1 MDCHY
6 LLQGIFPTQGLNPG
20 IEPRSPT
27 LQADS
32 LPSEPPGKPKRDPV
46 MQAEVTAGEGPVR
59 HQGKVMVKY
68 DCKELQKRL
77 NLEKW
82 IQEQLKDCQALVSPS
97 SLTPTLGREDSRA
110 RNQCGWT
117 GHGEQWYVS
126 YQGQGAAGWLTN
138 PLRPSSLVCWTR
150 SGAWRS
156 WAHSRRSKGTQP
168 RWTVAPT
175 GQLLVP
181 SPNLIATAMGVGG
194 SLRPGLVPWTGLP
207 VPLA

>member
-1 MDCHY
+1 
-6 LLQGIFPTQGLNPG
+6 
-20 IEPRSPT
+20 
-27 LQADS
+27 
-32 LPSEPPGKPKRDPV
+32 
-46 MQAEVTAGEGPVR
+46 
-59 HQGKVMVKY
+59 MVKY

-97 SLTPTLGREDSRA
+97 SLTPTPGREDSRA

-117 GHGEQWYVS
+117 GHGEQWYVG

-138 PLRPSSLVCWTR
+138 PLRPSSLACWTR

-156 WAHSRRSKGTQP
+156 WAHPRRSKGTRP

-194 SLRPGLVPWTGLP
+194 SLRSGLVPWTGLP
-207 VPLA
+207 VPLAQGPLFCSVFHFGCLLLLLLNWWDFVFSCLLQCGPSNKARICLWCS